1 MNKIIMTKIIDNFNS
16 VSFSFFPDFKL
27 NDGASI
33 LLNPGTCFE
42 KIIVGH
48 QGDIY
53 HPDNSSG

>member
-1 MNKIIMTKIIDNFNS
+1 MTKIIDNFNS

-53 HPDNSSG
+53 HPHKSSG